1 MAFTKKDI
9 EQTMKLIGLDLLWC
23 EVSIEEVA
31 NSLSQKD
38 TPCNCCFIGFSSDGV
53 WCKRNVE
60 VLFAAARLAARN
72 DGAPTF
78 GFSVTEKEPAY
89 KAIME
94 YIKGSPRFQTITTGS
109 RHGRY
114 KVVWVVGRADGR
126 SFPQPK
132 RVQQPDTSKLIRVS
146 KK

>member
-1 MAFTKKDI
+1 MAFSKKDI
-9 EQTMKLIGLDLLWC
+9 EQTMKLIGVYPWWGT
-23 EVSIEEVA
+23 SIESVA
-31 NSLSQKD
+31 KYLRHHD
-38 TPCNCCFIGFSSDGV
+38 TPCNCCFIGFDSYGA
-53 WCKRNVE
+53 WCEKNVE
-60 VLFAAARLAARN
+60 VLFAAARIAARD

-78 GFSVTEKEPAY
+78 GLSVTEKEPAY

-94 YIKGSPRFQTITTGS
+94 YIKDSPRFQTITTGS

-126 SFPQPK
+126 AFPQPK

>member
-1 MAFTKKDI
+1 MAFTKKYI
-9 EQTMKLIGLDLLWC
+9 EQTMKLIGLSTRYN
-23 EVSIEEVA
+23 EVSLESIAESFREY
-31 NSLSQKD
+31 D
-38 TPCNCCFIGFSSDGV
+38 TPCNCCFIGFDSYGNWS
-53 WCKRNVE
+53 KRDVE
-60 VLFAAARLAARN
+60 VLFAAARIRTRD

-78 GFSVTEKEPAY
+78 GLSVTEKEPAY
-89 KAIME
+89 KEIME
-94 YIKGSPRFQTITTGS
+94 HIKDSPRFQTITTGS

>member
-9 EQTMKLIGLDLLWC
+9 EQTMKLIGLDPRR
-23 EVSIEEVA
+23 VTASIETISE
-31 NSLSQKD
+31 SFREHD
-38 TPCNCCFIGFSSDGV
+38 TPCNCYFIGFDSYVV
-53 WCKRNVE
+53 WCKRDVE
-60 VLFAAARLAARN
+60 VLFAAVRLASRN
-72 DGAPTF
+72 DGSPTF
-78 GFSVTEKEPAY
+78 GLSITEKEPAY

-94 YIKGSPRFQTITTGS
+94 YIKDSPRFQTITTGS

-126 SFPQPK
+126 AFPQPK
-132 RVQQPDTSKLIRVS
+132 SKRPVTNGFLRTG

>member
-9 EQTMKLIGLDLLWC
+9 EQTMELLGLDPRWVV
-23 EVSIEEVA
+23 VSMESIASSFRRHE
-31 NSLSQKD
+31 L
-38 TPCNCCFIGFSSDGV
+38 PCNCCFIGFDSYGKWSNS
-53 WCKRNVE
+53 NVE
-60 VLFAAARLAARN
+60 VFLAAARLAARD
-72 DGAPTF
+72 DGTPTF

-126 SFPQPK
+126 AFPEPK
-132 RVQQPDTSKLIRVS
+132 VPKIKSVDTSII
-146 KK
+146 

>member
-1 MAFTKKDI
+1 MAFTRKDI
-9 EQTMKLIGLDLLWC
+9 EQTMELIGHDPLWGG
-23 EVSIEEVA
+23 VSIESIAE
-31 NSLSQKD
+31 NLRRHD
-38 TPCNCCFIGFSSDGV
+38 TPCNCCFISFDSYGEWS
-53 WCKRNVE
+53 KRNVE
-60 VLFAAARLAARN
+60 VLFAAARISARD

-78 GFSVTEKEPAY
+78 GLSVTEKEPAY

-94 YIKGSPRFQTITTGS
+94 HIKDSPRFQTITTGS

>member
-9 EQTMKLIGLDLLWC
+9 EQTMELMGMDTRYDR
-23 EVSIEEVA
+23 VSLESIV
-31 NSLSQKD
+31 SSFGGYD
-38 TPCNCCFIGFSSDGV
+38 TPCNCSFIGFDSYGV
-53 WCKRNVE
+53 WCKKNVE

-78 GFSVTEKEPAY
+78 GLSITEKEPAY

-94 YIKGSPRFQTITTGS
+94 YIKDSPRFQTITTGS

-126 SFPQPK
+126 AFPQPNSK
-132 RVQQPDTSKLIRVS
+132 RPVTNGYLRTG

>member
-1 MAFTKKDI
+1 MAFTRKDI
-9 EQTMKLIGLDLLWC
+9 ERTMELIDLSTRYNEISL
-23 EVSIEEVA
+23 ESIVE
-31 NSLSQKD
+31 SFRQHD
-38 TPCNCCFIGFSSDGV
+38 TPCNCSFIGFGSSGH
-53 WCKRNVE
+53 WTMKNVE
-60 VLFAAARLAARN
+60 VLFAAARLSARD

-78 GFSVTEKEPAY
+78 GLSVTEREPAY

-94 YIKGSPRFQTITTGS
+94 YIKDSPIFQTITTGS

-126 SFPQPK
+126 AFPQTK
-132 RVQQPDTSKLIRVS
+132 NKGSVKNGFLSTG

>member
-9 EQTMKLIGLDLLWC
+9 EQTMELIGLDPRYKVLSL
-23 EVSIEEVA
+23 ESVA
-31 NSLSQKD
+31 ESLRHHD
-38 TPCNCCFIGFSSDGV
+38 TPCNCCFIGFASYGA
-53 WCKRNVE
+53 WCEKNVE
-60 VLFAAARLAARN
+60 VLFAAARIAARD

-78 GFSVTEKEPAY
+78 GLSVTEREPAY

-94 YIKGSPRFQTITTGS
+94 YIKDSPRFQTITTGS

-114 KVVWVVGRADGR
+114 KVVWVIGRADGR
-126 SFPQPK
+126 AFPQPK
-132 RVQQPDTSKLIRVS
+132 TQRPVTKESLRTG

>member
-9 EQTMKLIGLDLLWC
+9 EQTMELIGLKPFWNK
-23 EVSIEEVA
+23 VSIGDVV
-31 NSLSQKD
+31 NSLRQKD
-38 TPCNCCFIGFSSDGV
+38 TPCNCCFIGFSSYGV

-60 VLFAAARLAARN
+60 VLFAVARLAARN

-78 GFSVTEKEPAY
+78 GLSVTEIEPAY

-94 YIKGSPRFQTITTGS
+94 HIKDSPRFQTITTGS

-126 SFPQPK
+126 AFPQSNNKSPVTK
-132 RVQQPDTSKLIRVS
+132 GSLKTGKN
-146 KK
+146 

>member
-1 MAFTKKDI
+1 MAFAKEDI
-9 EQTMKLIGLDLLWC
+9 QQTMELIGFDPLWC
-23 EVSIEEVA
+23 EVSIESIAE
-31 NSLSQKD
+31 NLERHD
-38 TPCNCCFIGFSSDGV
+38 TPCNCCFISFWSYGEWS
-53 WCKRNVE
+53 KKNVE
-60 VLFAAARLAARN
+60 VLLAAARLAARN

-78 GFSVTEKEPAY
+78 GLSVTEKEPAY

-94 YIKGSPRFQTITTGS
+94 YIKDSPRFQTITTGS

>member
-1 MAFTKKDI
+1 MAFTRKDI
-9 EQTMKLIGLDLLWC
+9 EQTMELLGLDPRWVV
-23 EVSIEEVA
+23 VSMESIA
-31 NSLSQKD
+31 SSFRQDN
-38 TPCNCCFIGFSSDGV
+38 TPCNCCFIGFDSYGHWS
-53 WCKRNVE
+53 KRDVE
-60 VLFAAARLAARN
+60 VLFAAARLAARE

-78 GFSVTEKEPAY
+78 GFSVTEREPAY

-94 YIKGSPRFQTITTGS
+94 YIKDSPRFQTITTGS

-126 SFPQPK
+126 AFPQPK
-132 RVQQPDTSKLIRVS
+132 TQRPVTKEALRTG